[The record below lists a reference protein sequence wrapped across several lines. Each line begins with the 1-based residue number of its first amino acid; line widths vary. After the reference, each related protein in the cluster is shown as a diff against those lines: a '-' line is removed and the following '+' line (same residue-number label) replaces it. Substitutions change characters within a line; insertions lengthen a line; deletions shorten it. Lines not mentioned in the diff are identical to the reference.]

1 MSPNDNTSNANNV
14 WRVFGDG
21 NAGNNNASNTNAVFP
36 ASSSLFVC
44 IYGFNYL

>member
-1 MSPNDNTSNANNV
+1 MSPNANTSGACFV
-14 WRVFGDG
+14 WYVKGDG
-21 NAGNNNASNTNAVFP
+21 NAGNNNASYANAVFP